1 MRGLMP
7 DTPLLISSIIR
18 HADRVFGEQE
28 IVSRTLEGPLHRT
41 NYREVHARSRKLARA
56 LLGLGI
62 QPGDRVATLAWNGYR
77 HVEVYFAS
85 SGLGA
90 VCHTI
95 NPRLFPEQILYI
107 LRHAADT
114 VLFVDTTFLPLIEKL
129 APQCPD
135 LRAVVL
141 MCAEEHRPATT
152 CPNVH
157 VYETLLAAE
166 PPDFSD
172 FTWPELPE
180 MTASSLC
187 YTSGTTGEPK
197 GVLYAHRTTVLH
209 ALTIA
214 LPDLFCLGE
223 HEVVLPVV
231 PMFHV
236 NAWGIPYAAAMTGT
250 KLVLPG
256 AKLDGDSLFELF
268 ESERVTMTAGVP
280 TVWMNLLACMQQHG
294 RKFSTLRRVIV
305 GGSAAPEAMI
315 RAFQD
320 DYGVEVRHAWG
331 MTETSPLGTFCGLT
345 PAMSTWPKDQQM
357 AVQRKQGRPV
367 FGVEIRIVDDAGAT
381 LPEDGAASGE
391 LQVRGSWVC
400 SAYYQEP
407 ESPTHKQGGWFAT
420 GDVATIDPAG
430 YMQITDRAKDV
441 IKSGGEWI
449 SSITLENLA
458 VGFPGVAEAAVIAI
472 PHPTWAERPLL
483 LILRKPGAEVDPAA
497 LRAHLEAHVAKWW
510 LPDAIEF
517 VDSLPHTAT
526 GKLSKLQLRQQ
537 FKDYKLPAA
546 D

>member
-18 HADRVFGEQE
+18 HADRVFGTQE
-28 IVSRTLEGPLHRT
+28 IVSRTVEGPIHRT
-41 NYREVHARSRKLARA
+41 NYREVHTRSRRLARA
-56 LLGLGI
+56 LLALGVR
-62 QPGDRVATLAWNGYR
+62 PGDRVATLAWNGFR
-77 HVEVYFAS
+77 HLEVYFAS

-107 LRHAADT
+107 LRHAADA
-114 VLFVDTTFLPLIEKL
+114 VLFVDTTFLPLVEKL
-129 APQCPD
+129 APQCPE
-135 LRAVVL
+135 LRAVVVL
-141 MCAEEHRPATT
+141 CDADHLPATT

-157 VYETLLAAE
+157 VYEDILSAE
-166 PPDFSD
+166 PPEFA
-172 FTWPELPE
+172 WPDLPE
-180 MTASSLC
+180 TAASSLC

-197 GVLYAHRTTVLH
+197 GVLYAHRSTVLH

-214 LPDLFCLGE
+214 LPDLFALGE

-250 KLVLPG
+250 KLVMPG
-256 AKLDGDSLFELF
+256 ARLDGDSLFELF

-294 RKFSTLRRVIV
+294 RRFSTLRRVIV

-345 PAMSTWPKDQQM
+345 PAMKTWPKDQQM
-357 AVQRKQGRPV
+357 AIQRKQGRPV
-367 FGVEIRIVDDAGAT
+367 FGVEIRIVDDDGGP

-391 LQVRGSWVC
+391 LQVRGPWVC
-400 SAYYQEP
+400 SSYYEEP
-407 ESPTHKQGGWFAT
+407 TSATHKAEGWFST

-472 PHPTWAERPLL
+472 AHPTWAERPLL
-483 LILRKPGAEVDPAA
+483 LILRKPGADVDPTA
-497 LRAHLEAHVAKWW
+497 LRAHLAEHVARWW

-537 FKDYKLPAA
+537 FKDYELPASS
-546 D
+546 

>member
-18 HADRVFGEQE
+18 HADRVFGTQE
-28 IVSRTLEGPLHRT
+28 IVSRTVEGPIHRT
-41 NYREVHARSRKLARA
+41 NYREIHARSRSLARA
-56 LLGLGI
+56 LQTLGV
-62 QPGDRVATLAWNGYR
+62 QPGDRVATLAWNGFR
-77 HVEVYFAS
+77 HLEVYFAS

-107 LRHAADT
+107 LRHAADA

-135 LRAVVL
+135 LRAVVVL
-141 MCAEEHRPATT
+141 CAADHLPATT

-157 VYETLLAAE
+157 VYEDILAAE
-166 PPDFSD
+166 PPE
-172 FTWPELPE
+172 FTWPDLPE
-180 MTASSLC
+180 TAASSLC

-197 GVLYAHRTTVLH
+197 GVLYAHRSTVLH

-214 LPDLFCLGE
+214 LPDLFALGE
-223 HEVVLPVV
+223 REVVLPVV

-256 AKLDGDSLFELF
+256 ARLDGDSLFELF
-268 ESERVTMTAGVP
+268 EAERVTMSAGVP

-294 RKFSTLRRVIV
+294 RRFSTLRRVIV

-345 PAMSTWPKDQQM
+345 PAMATWPKDQQL
-357 AVQRKQGRPV
+357 AIQRKQGRPV
-367 FGVEIRIVDDAGAT
+367 FGVEIRIVDDAGRP
-381 LPEDGAASGE
+381 LPEDGVASGE
-391 LQVRGSWVC
+391 LQVRGPWVC
-400 SAYYQEP
+400 SSYYQEP
-407 ESPTHKQGGWFAT
+407 TSATHKAEGWFNT

-472 PHPTWAERPLL
+472 AHPTWAERPLL
-483 LILRKPGAEVDPAA
+483 LILRKPGADVDPAA
-497 LRAHLEAHVAKWW
+497 LRAYLGEHVARWW

-537 FKDYKLPAA
+537 FKDYVLPAHA
-546 D
+546 

>member
-7 DTPLLISSIIR
+7 ETPLLISSIIR
-18 HADRVFGEQE
+18 HADRVFGDQE
-28 IVSRTLEGPLHRT
+28 VVSRTVEGPIHRT
-41 NYREVHARSRKLARA
+41 NYREVHARSRRLARA
-56 LLGLGI
+56 LLGLGV
-62 QPGDRVATLAWNGYR
+62 QPGDRVATLAWNGFR
-77 HVEVYFAS
+77 HVEVYFAT

-107 LRHAADT
+107 LRHAADA
-114 VLFVDTTFLPLIEKL
+114 VLFVDTTFLPLVERL

-135 LRAVVL
+135 LRAVVVL
-141 MCAEEHRPATT
+141 TDAEHLPATT

-157 VYETLLAAE
+157 VYESLLSAE
-166 PPDFSD
+166 PPEFD
-172 FTWPELPE
+172 WPDLPE
-180 MTASSLC
+180 STASSLC

-197 GVLYAHRTTVLH
+197 GVLYAHRSTVLH

-214 LPDLFCLGE
+214 LPDLFALGE
-223 HEVVLPVV
+223 RETVLPVV

-250 KLVLPG
+250 RLVLPG
-256 AKLDGDSLFELF
+256 PRLDGDSLWELF
-268 ESERVTMTAGVP
+268 EQEKVTMSAGVP
-280 TVWMNLLACMQQHG
+280 TVWMNLLASMKQHG
-294 RKFSTLRRVIV
+294 RRFTTLKRVIC

-315 RAFQD
+315 RSFQD
-320 DYGVEVRHAWG
+320 DYGVELRHAWG
-331 MTETSPLGTFCGLT
+331 MTETSPLGTFCGLK
-345 PAMSTWPKDQQM
+345 PAMSTWPKDQQL

-367 FGVEIRIVDDAGAT
+367 FGVEIRIVDDAGQP
-381 LPEDGAASGE
+381 LPEDGDASGE
-391 LQVRGSWVC
+391 LQVRGAWVC

-407 ESPTHKQGGWFAT
+407 TSTTHKEDGWFDT
-420 GDVATIDPAG
+420 GDVATIDPDG

-472 PHPTWAERPLL
+472 PHATWSERPLL
-483 LILRKPGAEVDPAA
+483 LIVKRPGADVDPAA
-497 LRAHLEAHVAKWW
+497 LRAHIGEHVARWW
-510 LPDAIEF
+510 LPDAVEF

-526 GKLSKLQLRQQ
+526 GKLSKLQLRRQ
-537 FKDYKLPAA
+537 FKDYALP
-546 D
+546 DVCKR

>member
-18 HADRVFGEQE
+18 HADRVFGDQE
-28 IVSRTLEGPLHRT
+28 IVSRTVEGPIHRT
-41 NYREVHARSRKLARA
+41 NYREIHARSRRLARA
-56 LLGLGI
+56 LLALGV

-77 HVEVYFAS
+77 HLEVYFAS

-107 LRHAADT
+107 LRHAADA
-114 VLFVDTTFLPLIEKL
+114 VLFVDTTFLPLVEKL

-135 LRAVVL
+135 LRAVVVL
-141 MCAEEHRPATT
+141 CAEADLPATT

-157 VYETLLAAE
+157 VYESLLAPE
-166 PPDFSD
+166 PPE
-172 FTWPELPE
+172 FTWPDLPE
-180 MTASSLC
+180 SAASSLC

-197 GVLYAHRTTVLH
+197 GVLYAHRSTVLH

-214 LPDLFCLGE
+214 LPDLFHMGE

-256 AKLDGDSLFELF
+256 CKLDGDSLFELF

-280 TVWMNLLACMQQHG
+280 TVWMNLLACMQQHR

-367 FGVEIRIVDDAGAT
+367 FGVEIRIVDDAGRPM
-381 LPEDGAASGE
+381 PEDGAASGE
-391 LQVRGSWVC
+391 LQVRGPWVC
-400 SAYYQEP
+400 SAYYQE
-407 ESPTHKQGGWFAT
+407 SQSSTHREDGWFAT

-483 LILRKPGAEVDPAA
+483 LIVRKPGADVDRDA
-497 LRAHLEAHVAKWW
+497 LRAHLAGHVARWW

-517 VDSLPHTAT
+517 IDGLPHTAT
-526 GKLSKLQLRQQ
+526 GKISKLQLRQQ
-537 FKDYKLPAA
+537 FKDYKLPSA

>member
-28 IVSRTLEGPLHRT
+28 IVSRTVEGPLHRT
-41 NYREVHARSRKLARA
+41 NYREVHARSRQLARA

-62 QPGDRVATLAWNGYR
+62 QPGDRVATLAWNGFR

-114 VLFVDTTFLPLIEKL
+114 VLFVDTTFLPLLEKL
-129 APQCPD
+129 VPQCPD
-135 LRAVVL
+135 LRAVIV
-141 MCAEEHRPATT
+141 MCAAEHRPATT

-166 PPDFSD
+166 PPDF
-172 FTWPELPE
+172 TWPELPE
-180 MTASSLC
+180 STASSLC

-256 AKLDGDSLFELF
+256 ARLDGDSLFELF

-367 FGVEIRIVDDAGAT
+367 FGVEIRIVDDSGAA

-391 LQVRGSWVC
+391 LQVRGPWVC
-400 SAYYQEP
+400 SAYYQES
-407 ESPTHKQGGWFAT
+407 ESPTHKPDGWFAT

-458 VGFPGVAEAAVIAI
+458 VGFPGVAEAAVISI

-483 LILRKPGAEVDPAA
+483 LIVRKPGAEVDPVA
-497 LRAHLEAHVAKWW
+497 LRAHLAAHVARWW

-517 VDSLPHTAT
+517 VDGLPHTAT

-537 FKDYKLPAA
+537 FKDYKLPTA